1 MDIYDILR
9 RLVEARPFQ
18 QHEQQESIEVIEEL
32 RKLNVFGTMAK
43 QVREDHEHQWV
54 PMNYPYG
61 NSRHQRC
68 LICMM
73 EADNGV

>member
-32 RKLNVFGTMAK
+32 RSLNVFGTLSK
-43 QVREDHEHQWV
+43 ITKVEHEHDDV
-54 PMNYPYG
+54 AIGPN
-61 NSRHQRC
+61 RVRC
-68 LICMM
+68 RICT
-73 EADNGV
+73 EERDIV